1 MADPRTLGR
10 RLAFLLTALLLHLA
24 AGATDAFA
32 QAAQASITGVV
43 RDASGAVL
51 PGVTVEATSPALIEK
66 VRTVTTDGA
75 GQYRIEQ
82 LRTGTYAVTFSL
94 AGFST
99 GQARRRG
106 ADRFVQR
113 HRQRRSSRRHPR
125 GDGDGH
131 RRVADRGRAERHQ
144 AAGDRRRRAG
154 GDSQRPHP
162 VHRRDADSRHE
173 PQQPG
178 RRRHQ
183 HHQHHRRQHDH
194 PRQQRQRPARD
205 DRRAVHRQLR
215 AGRPGQQLPAQ
226 HGQRP
231 GSGGGLLV
239 GHRRPGHR
247 RRPHQ
252 HHPARGRQHVH
263 RVAVRHRRQLVASR
277 PTTTP
282 TSCRR
287 AACARPTR

>member
-24 AGATDAFA
+24 AGATDALA
-32 QAAQASITGVV
+32 QAAQASIAGVV

-51 PGVTVEATSPALIEK
+51 PGVTVEAASPALIEK

-99 GQARRRG
+99 VKRDGVELTGSFSATVNADLRVGTLEETVTVTG
-106 ADRFVQR
+106 ASPIVDVQSATK
-113 HRQRRSSRRHPR
+113 QR
-125 GDGDGH
+125 
-131 RRVADRGRAERHQ
+131 VI
-144 AAGDRRRRAG
+144 
-154 GDSQRPHP
+154 
-162 VHRRDADSRHE
+162 DADVLAAIPNGRT
-173 PQQPG
+173 QFTAATLIPG
-178 RRRHQ
+178 MNLNNQDVGGTNIINTTGGSMTIHGSNGN
-183 HHQHHRRQHDH
+183 D
-194 PRQQRQRPARD
+194 QRVMIDGLSTANC
-205 DRRAVHRQLR
+205 R

-239 GHRRPGHR
+239 RHGRPGHR

-252 HHPARGRQHVH
+252 HHPARGRQQLH
-263 RVAVRHRRQLVASR
+263 RVTVRHRRDRRASR

-282 TSCRR
+282 TSCRP